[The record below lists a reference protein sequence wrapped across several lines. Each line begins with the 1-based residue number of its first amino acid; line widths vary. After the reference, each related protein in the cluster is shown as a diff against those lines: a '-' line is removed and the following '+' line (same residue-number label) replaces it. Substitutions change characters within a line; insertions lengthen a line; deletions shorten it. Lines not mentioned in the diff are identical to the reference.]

1 MRPDRVVV
9 PPPAINDDLCLLQ
22 RIEDLAIQKLIS
34 KLRVETLT
42 IAILLGAAGHGV
54 GGFPSHLPRLVS
66 RVSYGR

>member
-42 IAILLGAAGHGV
+42 IAILLGAAVRDV
-54 GGFPSHLPRLVS
+54 GGFPLHRPRLVS